1 MGRLIAMVLVLAL
14 SLVHS
19 PVAAADET
27 LTRPLY
33 VTNFGPR
40 PGSDLGPPPGV
51 SVFAMTRDGQAE
63 LTGPLV
69 EAGGQLRGIVLAPD
83 GRHAYVAGTTAGSL
97 PRLTTF
103 AVGGDGDLT
112 PTASTQLHDTEPFGI
127 AIAPDGRNLYVTGLL
142 RNLVEIFQIA
152 GDGSVRPLGDPVTVP
167 VASPR
172 GVAISPNGR
181 FLFVSHGRPSDSEP
195 DVLTVYAR
203 RADGGI
209 SPIGEP
215 VAVGATATGI
225 GVTPDGRFL
234 YVANHLSN
242 SVSGFAVGADGRLSA
257 IPGSPFPAFELPTDV
272 AITPDG
278 RHLYVSA
285 GGSHDPE
292 FQGFVLGFSI
302 ATDGRLTPVPG
313 GRFRAGQAPSS
324 LSPTPDG
331 RHLVVSSH
339 LSSDITVF
347 RVARNGTLDRR
358 GPNIPTT
365 GQDPAFQAVTF
376 RPNAAPR
383 AAFSADQDG
392 TTARFDATASSDR
405 DGRVAR
411 FDWDFGDGTRVSD
424 AGPQPVHEY
433 AEPGVYRV
441 TLTVTDDENCSTT
454 QIYTGQKIL
463 CDGDSAARTSQEL
476 EIM

>member
-1 MGRLIAMVLVLAL
+1 MRRLIAMALVLAL
-14 SLVHS
+14 SLV
-19 PVAAADET
+19 PTAVATADET

-40 PGSDLGPPPGV
+40 PGSDVGPPPGI

-69 EAGGQLRGIVLAPD
+69 EAGSKLRGLVLTPD
-83 GRHAYVAGTTAGSL
+83 GRHAYVAGMTAGSA
-97 PRLTTF
+97 PQLTTF
-103 AVGGDGDLT
+103 AVGDDGGLT
-112 PTASTQLHDTEPFGI
+112 RTASTPLHDTEPFGI
-127 AIAPDGRNLYVTGLL
+127 AIAPDGRTLYITGLL
-142 RNLVEIFQIA
+142 RNVVEIFQIA

-167 VASPR
+167 VANPR
-172 GVAISPNGR
+172 GVAVSPNGR
-181 FLFVSHGRPSDSEP
+181 LLFVSHGLPSDSEP
-195 DVLTVYAR
+195 DVLTVYER
-203 RADGGI
+203 RVDGAI
-209 SPIGEP
+209 RPIGEP
-215 VAVGATATGI
+215 VSVGAAATGI

-234 YVANHLSN
+234 YVANHRSN
-242 SVSGFAVGADGRLSA
+242 SVSGFAVGADGRLTA

-278 RHLYVSA
+278 RNLYASA

-302 ATDGRLTPVPG
+302 AADGRLTLVPG

-339 LSSDITVF
+339 LSSGITVF

-358 GPNIPTT
+358 GPDIPTT

-376 RPNAAPR
+376 LPNAAPG
-383 AAFSADQDG
+383 AAFSTVQDG

-411 FDWDFGDGTRVSD
+411 FDWDFGDGTRVGD
-424 AGPQPVHEY
+424 AGPRPVHEY

-441 TLTVTDDENCSTT
+441 TLTVTDDEKCSTT

-463 CDGDSAARTSQEL
+463 CDGDSAARTSREL
-476 EIM
+476 KIT